1 MRQSELDIL
10 LDLHGEISVV
20 TADGHWVKFVVYRVQ
35 ENHDIPHGISYS
47 LTLHSKSG
55 VRLVGF
61 DNAHSIQ
68 TGKPY
73 DHKHIGLNTK
83 GRKYV
88 FQSAGKLLQDFWAE
102 VDKMLEKEVHH
113 E

>member
-10 LDLHGEISVV
+10 LDLHGEISVIS
-20 TADGHWVKFVVYRVQ
+20 ADGHWVKFVVYRVQ
-35 ENHDIPHGISYS
+35 ESHDVPHGISYS
-47 LTLHSKSG
+47 LTLHNKSG
-55 VRLVGF
+55 DRLVGF
-61 DNAHSIQ
+61 DNAHSIRA
-68 TGKPY
+68 GKAH
-73 DHKHIGLNTK
+73 DHKHIGTDAK

-102 VDKMLEKEVHH
+102 VDKMLIKEMRH